1 MKLCKEVA
9 VRTKEKDDVN
19 EFDELIK
26 ICKDNLKIEEEE
38 KETD

>member
-19 EFDELIK
+19 EFDEL
-26 ICKDNLKIEEEE
+26 EED
-38 KETD
+38 KYQETDL

>member
-1 MKLCKEVA
+1 MKSFEEMLNVL
-9 VRTKEKDDVN
+9 VT